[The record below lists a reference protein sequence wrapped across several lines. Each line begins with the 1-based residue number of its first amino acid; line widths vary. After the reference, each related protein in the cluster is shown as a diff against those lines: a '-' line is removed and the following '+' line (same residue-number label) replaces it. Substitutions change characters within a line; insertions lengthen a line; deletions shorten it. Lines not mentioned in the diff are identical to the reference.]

1 MRVWSAHINSLLAF
15 NMWISIY
22 VWHITECFAV
32 RFAKFEGV
40 AITRFTIVN
49 CSVTSI
55 IPFYASRFHNNR
67 GLKRFCFW
75 QISRC
80 HCYIADHLFYF
91 DIWFR
96 PDFFHTVYILI
107 GDVWWSCSW
116 TMVDSSK
123 TGTNLRGTVVGSSLS
138 ASGECDTEAQDPP
151 VRFFRCSLSPFIYQY
166 QIIKLLPI
174 PRSSGSYRFY
184 AKPRNRTVDKNRCD

>member
-67 GLKRFCFW
+67 GLKRFW
-75 QISRC
+75 QISWYR

-96 PDFFHTVYILI
+96 PDFFHTEWRPSRTFSSVLFGGRVAGRWSILQKPELI
-107 GDVWWSCSW
+107 SAARWSVLHCQRPGNATLKRRTRQCVSFDVRSLP
-116 TMVDSSK
+116 SSI
-123 TGTNLRGTVVGSSLS
+123 N
-138 ASGECDTEAQDPP
+138 
-151 VRFFRCSLSPFIYQY
+151 I
-166 QIIKLLPI
+166 
-174 PRSSGSYRFY
+174 RS
-184 AKPRNRTVDKNRCD
+184 